1 MVLKPVQRSGVRRQG
16 SRPLRYVY
24 LAIARSAH
32 RLIKASC
39 NHLMDGD
46 PDSVK
51 GAPMADEV
59 VRVEWLTNEMRPRP
73 EQRRFASRR
82 LAAQF
87 VMEGLD
93 EISRPTARMRVGS
106 AELGLAGMS
115 EFIEPNNP
123 VVR

>member
-1 MVLKPVQRSGVRRQG
+1 
-16 SRPLRYVY
+16 
-24 LAIARSAH
+24 
-32 RLIKASC
+32 
-39 NHLMDGD
+39 MDVDGG
-46 PDSVK
+46 PDF
-51 GAPMADEV
+51 GEGRAPMADEV
-59 VRVEWLTNEMRPRP
+59 VRVEWLTNEITPRP
-73 EQRRFASRR
+73 EQRRFASAR